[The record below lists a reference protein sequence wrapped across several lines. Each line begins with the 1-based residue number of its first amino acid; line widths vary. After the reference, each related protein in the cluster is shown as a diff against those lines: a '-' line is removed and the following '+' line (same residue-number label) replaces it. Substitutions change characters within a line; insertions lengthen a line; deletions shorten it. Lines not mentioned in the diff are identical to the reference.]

1 MADAARD
8 AAEQKARS
16 ELGSLQGKFDFF
28 FDIEI
33 WNAPTL
39 EGNDCC
45 LAGYSSAIF
54 ATFFVAGPQKA
65 GRSGEGATE
74 RGRTVH
80 RKVVLF

>member
-16 ELGSLQGKFDFF
+16 ELGSLQGKFDMFF

-39 EGNDCC
+39 EGND
-45 LAGYSSAIF
+45 SAIF